1 MDISK
6 HKKSAIKE
14 SGIDDFKK
22 QHNFVISHLEEFILE
37 MMVKGNKVYRI
48 ISYNDLDTDTYT
60 ASSPSYIYVN
70 SMDIR
75 NITLNHVTKDNDGK
89 LVNDELY
96 STTLTIQTTKEDIIP
111 INGLYNI
118 SMYNNY
124 DIISNT
130 SQYVKTDYVTTC
142 KDSID

>member
-1 MDISK
+1 
-6 HKKSAIKE
+6 
-14 SGIDDFKK
+14 
-22 QHNFVISHLEEFILE
+22 LEEFILE

-75 NITLNHVTKDNDGK
+75 NITLNHVTKDNDDK

-96 STTLTIQTTKEDIIP
+96 STTLTIQTSKEDIIP

-124 DIISNT
+124 DITSDT
-130 SQYVKTDYVTTC
+130 SQYAKTGYVTAWHAR
-142 KDSID
+142 SVLNNL